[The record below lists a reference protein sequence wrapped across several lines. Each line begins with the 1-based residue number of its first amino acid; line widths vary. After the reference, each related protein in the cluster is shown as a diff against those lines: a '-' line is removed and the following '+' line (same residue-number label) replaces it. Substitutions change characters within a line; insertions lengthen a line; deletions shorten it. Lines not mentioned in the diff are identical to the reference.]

1 MVTLASDKELVNSG
15 HTYLAAALQ
24 FGTAANHEGSLI

>member
-1 MVTLASDKELVNSG
+1 MVTLAAGKELVNSG

-24 FGTAANHEGSLI
+24 FESATNHEGSLI